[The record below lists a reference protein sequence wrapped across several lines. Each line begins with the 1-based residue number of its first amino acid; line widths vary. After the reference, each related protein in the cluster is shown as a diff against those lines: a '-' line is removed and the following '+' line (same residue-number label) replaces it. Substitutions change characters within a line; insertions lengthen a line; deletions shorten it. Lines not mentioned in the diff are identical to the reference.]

1 MRVCLIL
8 EGSYPYVFGGV
19 SSWTHGLIGESPEVE
34 FVLWC
39 ICACKADKG
48 HYVYEL
54 PGNVVAVNEVALDEA
69 LAASPSGDTSTAL
82 DEGERVALRELV
94 ACGSPDWVAL
104 RGLALRFRGRVGDVL
119 ASEDFTNMF
128 ADFCRRSYPHVP
140 FAEAYYNAR
149 SMALP
154 ILALLAEEPPEAD
167 LYHAISTGY
176 AGLLGTVATL
186 VTGRPLALTEHG
198 IYSREREEEIIR
210 ADWVRPYF
218 KRQWIR
224 FYYML
229 STACYGNAVAIT
241 SLFQGARDTQVSLGA
256 EPSKCF
262 VIPNG
267 IDYDRFAKVPA
278 KEPDGCVDIGAPIR
292 IAPIKDVKTLIRA
305 FFELSL
311 RREDVRL
318 HILGGVDDEEYAAE
332 CHALVRELG
341 VERLEF
347 TGRVNMAEYMA
358 TLDLTVLSS
367 ISEGQ
372 PLSVLE
378 SLAAAR
384 PCVTTD
390 VGCCREL
397 LEGVGDDKGRAGI
410 VVAPM
415 DYEGMADA
423 LERLC
428 DDTGLRRRMGVTGR
442 ERVSRLYRRED
453 MLASYHMLWRR
464 LAGEDE

>member
-19 SSWTHGLIGESPEVE
+19 SSWTNQLIRESPEVE

-39 ICACKADKG
+39 ICANEHDRG

-54 PGNVVAVNEVALDEA
+54 PKNVVGVNEIALDST
-69 LAASPSGDTSTAL
+69 LAATPGGSSSVELTEEEQD
-82 DEGERVALRELV
+82 ALRELV
-94 ACGSPDWVAL
+94 ACGSPNWAAL
-104 RGLALRFRGRVGDVL
+104 RALATRYEGHVAEVL
-119 ASEDFTNMF
+119 SSEAFINMF
-128 ADFCRRSYPHVP
+128 GTFCRESYPHVP

-154 ILALLAEEPPEAD
+154 VLALLASPVPQAD
-167 LYHAISTGY
+167 LYHTISTGY
-176 AGLLGTVATL
+176 AGLLGVVATM
-186 VTGRPLALTEHG
+186 VTGKPLALTEHG

-229 STACYGNAVAIT
+229 SNACYGSAVAIT
-241 SLFQGARDTQVSLGA
+241 SLFQGARSTQIDLGA
-256 EPSKCF
+256 EPSKCS

-267 IDYDRFAKVPA
+267 IDYERFSRVPA
-278 KEPDGCVDIGAPIR
+278 KEPDGMLDIGAPIR

-311 RREDVRL
+311 HRDNVRL
-318 HILGGVDDEEYAAE
+318 HILGAVDDEEYAQE
-332 CHALVRELG
+332 CHALVDELG

-347 TGRVNMAEYMA
+347 TGRVNMTEYMA

-397 LEGVGDDKGRAGI
+397 LEGVGDNKGRAGI

-415 DYEGMADA
+415 DYEGMAQA
-423 LERLC
+423 MERLC
-428 DDTGLRRRMGVTGR
+428 ADAGLRRRMGEVGR
-442 ERVSRLYRRED
+442 ERVRQHYRREN
-453 MLASYHMLWRR
+453 MLASYHALWQR
-464 LAGEDE
+464 LVGKGE